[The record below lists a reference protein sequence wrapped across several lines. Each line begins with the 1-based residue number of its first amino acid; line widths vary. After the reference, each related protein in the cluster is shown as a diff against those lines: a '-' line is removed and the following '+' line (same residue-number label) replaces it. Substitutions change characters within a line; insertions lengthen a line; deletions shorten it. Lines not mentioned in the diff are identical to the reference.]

1 MLTLGLLFPN
11 SLASPYFQMAPV
23 QGSMEVRGFYTTA
36 LQELEEQELV
46 LQLLSPSTR
55 AESSL

>member
-1 MLTLGLLFPN
+1 
-11 SLASPYFQMAPV
+11 
-23 QGSMEVRGFYTTA
+23 MEVRGFYTTA